1 MKHVQAD
8 KYLNFKTW
16 LSRKEVR
23 RMEKACFR
31 YFELKEKKNTSTIVI
46 MALLIDFTYNDNT
59 SNT

>member
-16 LSRKEVR
+16 LSRQEVR

-46 MALLIDFTYNDNT
+46 MALLIDFTL
-59 SNT
+59 